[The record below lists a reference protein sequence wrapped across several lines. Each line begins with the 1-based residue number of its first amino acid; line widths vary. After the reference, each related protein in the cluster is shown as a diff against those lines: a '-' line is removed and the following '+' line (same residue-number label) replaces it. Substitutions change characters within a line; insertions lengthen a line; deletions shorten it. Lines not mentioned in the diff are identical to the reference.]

1 MLLVLKGHPNPV
13 GVSPGGNAPSTSDG
27 FEKISGSSVVTRASD
42 SKSPSLKKPSPKR
55 QRAESWSPRSYIPQK
70 GQRRERGSAVNGSCT
85 CPILSFFVTLQEK
98 YVAVWARA
106 HRLGS

>member
-1 MLLVLKGHPNPV
+1 MLLVLKGHPTPV
-13 GVSPGGNAPSTSDG
+13 GVSPGGNVPSTSDG

-42 SKSPSLKKPSPKR
+42 SKSPSLKQPSPQR
-55 QRAESWSPRSYIPQK
+55 QRAESCSPRLYIPQK
-70 GQRRERGSAVNGSCT
+70 GQRRERGSAVNGSCS